1 MGVFKGSKTHKR
13 LKERFLIRRNRTKLF
28 VFKGFFTTPFT
39 ECRWCPGTVLLKE
52 DSPVLYIVDA
62 QAPILLKRD
71 YPVLYIADAQAPI
84 LLKRDFLVLY
94 IMGAQAPYFW
104 RKKFIFVFRYSI

>member
-1 MGVFKGSKTHKR
+1 MGVFKGFKTHKR
-13 LKERFLIRRNRTKLF
+13 LKECFLIRRNRTKLF
-28 VFKGFFTTPFT
+28 VFKELFTTPFT
-39 ECRWCPGTVLLKE
+39 ECRWCPGTVLLK
-52 DSPVLYIVDA
+52 
-62 QAPILLKRD
+62 RD
-71 YPVLYIADAQAPI
+71 YSVLYIAGAQAPI